1 MTFPNDIREL
11 PVIFKHVLIVQDVS
25 AGTYPDHAHVGVPA
39 YTGCVPFQS
48 YSSLEPPSEKG
59 TADDNATSRPQFGG
73 GNGHRYFVVEKD
85 NSDTELVNCR
95 N

>member
-1 MTFPNDIREL
+1 M
-11 PVIFKHVLIVQDVS
+11 S

-48 YSSLEPPSEKG
+48 YSSLEPPIEKA
-59 TADDNATSRPQFGG
+59 TADDICNVTSRPPFSG
-73 GNGHRYFVVEKD
+73 GNGHQYFVVEKD